1 MLRWVKMKQ
10 RAKAIFFDLGETLVT
25 QNIEDNMVT
34 RKALEDIS
42 HLLPKKISVATMFRS
57 YQKGYAINNAIRSEY
72 NIEIPIVIWMRR
84 LLARLIGEEPKSQL
98 ISKCVRIIVK
108 RRSANAIAFEDAH
121 STLKRLSVG
130 KVRLGV
136 ISNVSSHEVA
146 LGILKKT
153 RLERFFDLLVTS
165 ASTGVRKPDP
175 GIFQYALRQLDLNP
189 HEAVMVGDSERHDI
203 RGGKSAG
210 LQAVLIN
217 RSAPSQ
223 ESIADYRF
231 SSLTEATATLQRL

>member
-1 MLRWVKMKQ
+1 MKQ
-10 RAKAIFFDLGETLVT
+10 NTKAIFFDLGETLVT

-42 HLLPKKISVATMFRS
+42 HLLPKKIAVDTMFGL
-57 YQKGYAINNAIRSEY
+57 YQKGYSINNAIRSEY
-72 NIEIPIVIWMRR
+72 NIEIPIIIWMRR
-84 LLARLIGEEPKSQL
+84 LLERLIGEEPRSQL

-121 STLKRLSVG
+121 STLQLLSGG
-130 KVRLGV
+130 KARLGV

-153 RLERFFDLLVTS
+153 RLERFFDVLVTS
-165 ASTGVRKPDP
+165 ASTGIRKPDP
-175 GIFQYALRQLDLNP
+175 GIFQYALRQLDLRP
-189 HEAVMVGDSERHDI
+189 HEAVIVGDSERHDI

-210 LQAVLIN
+210 LQTVLIN
-217 RSAPSQ
+217 RKAPSQ
-223 ESIADYRF
+223 ESMADHQF
-231 SSLTEATATLQRL
+231 SSLAEATATLQSL